1 VRRLALGL
9 ALLGTLIPAI
19 SHALGLGEIEVDS
32 ALHQPLKA
40 EIDLVSATESDLA
53 TLRVELASAEVFER
67 VGIDRPYL
75 LRELQFEPVMN
86 ANGESVI
93 RVTTA
98 QPIREPFL
106 NFLVEIR
113 WPRGRLLRE
122 YTILLDPPVFFEE
135 RRAAAAAAPEVAP
148 EPAAVPVPPVAR
160 APAPAPAPAPMPEA
174 AAPEA
179 AAPEAEPAAAPVEP
193 ESAPVPAYEP
203 PPPAPVSRTEPA
215 PRAGGDSVILPA
227 PRETYSYGDAEQ
239 VATAPE
245 EFELFP
251 RIPIDVAAARTE
263 ELRTQRGDTLSQIA
277 QQVRPDD
284 SISMPQMMMA
294 LLRANPEAF
303 YNDNINN
310 LKSGYVLRVP
320 SREEIQSLSRAQ
332 AMAEVSEQNAL
343 WREYRAQVAGQA
355 VPQGVAS
362 VPAGEAAPADDG
374 ETVSEAPAKTAEGRL
389 ELVGTEEQRGTEG
402 GQVVGDGED
411 TAGLQRELAM
421 LREQAESR
429 RMETQELQSRVQE
442 LEETLA
448 RKDRLIE
455 LKDEELQNLQARV
468 DAEAPAAP
476 AAEQAPTAGPA
487 EEPAAEPMPETAP
500 EPEVAPTAEERVEPA
515 DTEAAAP
522 ETVEPAPAEASVAE
536 EAPVAE
542 APMDTETAPA
552 PVPEP
557 KVTPPQPAPAP
568 SFLDDLLANPNM
580 MMAAGFGGLLILA
593 LVALLLRR
601 GKGGDKPKAEKK
613 PREKKEKKGKK
624 SGAAEAVAPAAA
636 VAAAP
641 LASEA
646 AEPAPTGESPASTRA
661 EAPAEMDF
669 DLEAEAPAPVD
680 LESTQ
685 AISSAAP
692 AAAGESGDI
701 ETDETTEEADV
712 YIAYGLYQQAE
723 DLLKTA
729 IAGHPNKPV
738 YQLKLAE
745 THFAARNLAGF
756 EEAARGLHES
766 LGDESS
772 PMWARVAAMGKELK
786 SDNPLFTGTDTG
798 GFSAADFER
807 EKPATADIDLGAD
820 LDESLSAP
828 QDDALDLGGDLDLGD
843 FDLGEPEPTQ
853 EETSLG
859 FAGAD
864 ETMSMDMSDVAE
876 SDEADALDLGDFG
889 ADLDLGETATA
900 DTDATGE
907 SPSLAEETGELE
919 FDLGEFDLGGGEAET
934 ETKPDTEAT
943 DDALDVGFDL
953 DTSDFDLGGE
963 EAMEEPATAAVDE
976 TVELDV
982 GDLDFGLDEAAAAE
996 TGSEGLGFGEEE
1008 EESDLIS
1015 GGDEVGTKL
1024 DLAKAYID
1032 MGDDE
1037 GARSTLEEVMTEG
1050 NAAQKQEAQELLNQ
1064 IA

>member
-1 VRRLALGL
+1 M
-9 ALLGTLIPAI
+9 P
-19 SHALGLGEIEVDS
+19 E
-32 ALHQPLKA
+32 
-40 EIDLVSATESDLA
+40 
-53 TLRVELASAEVFER
+53 
-67 VGIDRPYL
+67 
-75 LRELQFEPVMN
+75 
-86 ANGESVI
+86 
-93 RVTTA
+93 TA
-98 QPIREPFL
+98 
-106 NFLVEIR
+106 
-113 WPRGRLLRE
+113 G
-122 YTILLDPPVFFEE
+122 
-135 RRAAAAAAPEVAP
+135 
-148 EPAAVPVPPVAR
+148 
-160 APAPAPAPAPMPEA
+160 PAPAPVEPAP
-174 AAPEA
+174 
-179 AAPEAEPAAAPVEP
+179 
-193 ESAPVPAYEP
+193 APVPAYEP

-227 PRETYSYGDAEQ
+227 PRKTYSYGDAEP

-245 EFELFP
+245 EFERFP

-277 QQVRPDD
+277 QRVRPDD
-284 SISMPQMMMA
+284 SISLPQMMMA

-332 AMAEVSEQNAL
+332 AMAEVSKQNAL

-355 VPQGVAS
+355 VPQGVVAG
-362 VPAGEAAPADDG
+362 VPAGEAAPAADG
-374 ETVSEAPAKTAEGRL
+374 EAVGEALAGAAEGRL
-389 ELVGTEEQRGTEG
+389 ELVGTEAQRGAEG

-411 TAGLQRELAM
+411 TASLQRELAL
-421 LREQAESR
+421 LREQVESR
-429 RMETQELQSRVQE
+429 RMETQELQSRVRE

-455 LKDEELQNLQARV
+455 LKDEELRNLQARIE
-468 DAEAPAAP
+468 AER
-476 AAEQAPTAGPA
+476 APTAGPA
-487 EEPAAEPMPETAP
+487 EEPAAEPMPEAVP
-500 EPEVAPTAEERVEPA
+500 EPEVEVAPTAEERPETA

-522 ETVEPAPAEASVAE
+522 EAVEPAPAESPMA

-580 MMAAGFGGLLILA
+580 LMAAGFGGLLILA

-613 PREKKEKKGKK
+613 PKEKKGKKGKK

-646 AEPAPTGESPASTRA
+646 AEPAPAAESPARA
-661 EAPAEMDF
+661 EAAAERDF
-669 DLEAEAPAPVD
+669 DLEAEAHAPVD

-685 AISSAAP
+685 AISAASPAP
-692 AAAGESGDI
+692 AGETGDI

-729 IAGHPNKPV
+729 IAGHPDKLV
-738 YQLKLAE
+738 YRLKLAE
-745 THFAARNLAGF
+745 TYFAARNLVGF
-756 EEAARGLHES
+756 EEAARDLHEA

-807 EKPATADIDLGAD
+807 EKPVTADIDLGAD
-820 LDESLSAP
+820 LDESLPTP

-843 FDLGEPEPTQ
+843 FDLGEEEPMQ
-853 EETSLG
+853 EEVSPG
-859 FAGAD
+859 FASAD
-864 ETMSMDMSDVAE
+864 GTIMDLSEAAETDV
-876 SDEADALDLGDFG
+876 LDLGDFG
-889 ADLDLGETATA
+889 ADLDLGEGAAA
-900 DTDATGE
+900 DTEASD
-907 SPSLAEETGELE
+907 ELE
-919 FDLGEFDLGGGEAET
+919 FDLGEFDLGGDEADT
-934 ETKPDTEAT
+934 ETKPGAEAT
-943 DDALDVGFDL
+943 DDALDVGLEL
-953 DTSDFDLGGE
+953 DTSDFDLGGA
-963 EAMEEPATAAVDE
+963 EAMEEPSAVDE

-982 GDLDFGLDEAAAAE
+982 GDLDLGLDEAATAE
-996 TGSEGLGFGEEE
+996 SEGLAFGEEE

-1050 NAAQKQEAQELLNQ
+1050 NAEQKKEAQALLNQ

>member
-1 VRRLALGL
+1 MRRLALGL

-40 EIDLVSATESDLA
+40 EIDLVSASESDLA

-86 ANGESVI
+86 ANGEPVI

-148 EPAAVPVPPVAR
+148 EPAAVPVPPVTR
-160 APAPAPAPAPMPEA
+160 APAPAPAPAPVPAPMAEA
-174 AAPEA
+174 TAPEP
-179 AAPEAEPAAAPVEP
+179 APAPVEP
-193 ESAPVPAYEP
+193 APAPVPAYEP

-227 PRETYSYGDAEQ
+227 PRETYSYGDAEP

-251 RIPIDVAAARTE
+251 RIPIDVAAARAE

-362 VPAGEAAPADDG
+362 MPAGEPVPAEDG
-374 ETVSEAPAKTAEGRL
+374 VAVSEAPAEAAEGRL

-411 TAGLQRELAM
+411 TASLQRELAM
-421 LREQAESR
+421 LREQTESR

-468 DAEAPAAP
+468 GSEVPAAP
-476 AAEQAPTAGPA
+476 AAEEAPMAEPAQEPAPEPMPEAAPAA
-487 EEPAAEPMPETAP
+487 EEPAQPADAEVAAP
-500 EPEVAPTAEERVEPA
+500 EP
-515 DTEAAAP
+515 
-522 ETVEPAPAEASVAE
+522 VEPAPAEA
-536 EAPVAE
+536 PMAE

-580 MMAAGFGGLLILA
+580 LMAAGFGGLLILA

-613 PREKKEKKGKK
+613 PKEKKEKKGKK
-624 SGAAEAVAPAAA
+624 SKAAEAVAPAAA
-636 VAAAP
+636 AAAAP

-646 AEPAPTGESPASTRA
+646 AEPTPRVESTASAAAEPA
-661 EAPAEMDF
+661 AEMDF

-692 AAAGESGDI
+692 AAAGEAGDI

-729 IAGHPNKPV
+729 IADNPGKPV

-745 THFAARNLAGF
+745 THFAARNVAGF
-756 EEAARGLHES
+756 EEAARGLHEA

-820 LDESLSAP
+820 LDESFSAP

-843 FDLGEPEPTQ
+843 FDLGEPEPNQ
-853 EETSLG
+853 EEASLG

-876 SDEADALDLGDFG
+876 ADEADALDLGDFG
-889 ADLDLGETATA
+889 ADLDLGESATA
-900 DTDATGE
+900 DTEATGE

-934 ETKPDTEAT
+934 ENKPDTEAT
-943 DDALDVGFDL
+943 DDALDVGFEL

-963 EAMEEPATAAVDE
+963 EAMEEPATAGVDE

-982 GDLDFGLDEAAAAE
+982 GDLDFGLDEAATAE
-996 TGSEGLGFGEEE
+996 TESEGLGFGDEE